1 MHMMMRN
8 TLLLPFAFLVF
19 GCSAQ
24 DKAPCADAS
33 VPAVGSMAPTFS
45 GTDVNGN
52 AVDLAALRE
61 KGPVVLFF
69 YRGSWCPICNKH
81 LAAVQDSLQ
90 LILDKGATVVAI
102 TPETA
107 ESAAGIIAKSGATF
121 PIIHDE
127 GYTILCAYGTAF
139 RESGAKVTA
148 MKVAGYNIPKANGND
163 DNVLPVPATFI
174 IGQDGTII
182 VSHFDEDYKKR
193 MSVKAI
199 LAALP

>member
-1 MHMMMRN
+1 MMIRH
-8 TLLLPFAFLVF
+8 TLLLSLAFLVF
-19 GCSAQ
+19 GCTAQ
-24 DKAPCADAS
+24 DKSPCTDAT

-45 GTDVNGN
+45 ASDVNGN

-90 LILDKGATVVAI
+90 LIMDKGASVVAI
-102 TPETA
+102 TPETP
-107 ESAAGIIAKSGATF
+107 ESAAGIIEKSGASF
-121 PIIHDE
+121 PIVHDK
-127 GYTILCAYGTAF
+127 GYAILCDYGTAF
-139 RESGAKVTA
+139 TEGSGKVKA
-148 MKVAGYNIPKANGND
+148 MKLAGYNIPKANGND
-163 DNVLPVPATFI
+163 ENVLTVPATFI

-182 VSHFDEDYKKR
+182 ASHFDANYKER

-199 LAALP
+199 LATLP

>member
-1 MHMMMRN
+1 MMDPRH
-8 TLLLPFAFLVF
+8 LLLFTVLSFTLA
-19 GCSAQ
+19 CSAQ
-24 DKAPCADAS
+24 SPPCPEQVALR
-33 VPAVGSMAPTFS
+33 VGVEAPTFNT
-45 GTDVNGN
+45 TDVLGHP
-52 AVDLAALRE
+52 VDLGSLRA

-90 LILDKGATVVAI
+90 LILDKGASVVAI
-102 TPETA
+102 TPETP
-107 ESAAGIIAKSGATF
+107 ESAAGIIEKSGASF
-121 PIIHDE
+121 PIVHDK
-127 GYTILCAYGTAF
+127 GYTILCDYGTAF
-139 RESGAKVTA
+139 RESGAKVSA

-163 DNVLPVPATFI
+163 ENVLTVPATFI

-182 VSHFDEDYKKR
+182 AAHFDENYKER